1 MEKTYFYMINNEK
14 NYYIYVPGGSAV
26 TYKKYYY
33 FNYSLRN
40 DTLLLFK
47 SDKFLPPLVDFLK
60 SRYKI
65 PSLEIGRLVCE
76 ENLIN
81 IKAKKVEGRI
91 KIANNVVVSEFVD
104 FDNLEVGRDYFVN
117 NDTTLGSFCAE
128 LLVNP
133 ASLMKIRYT
142 VRDFSEIPRYN
153 YHYYPCD
160 LFYEMNGK
168 KNE

>member
-1 MEKTYFYMINNEK
+1 MDLQTRLENIKREKGVLWKKHIFIWLTMKKTI
-14 NYYIYVPGGSAV
+14 YIYVSGGSAV
-26 TYKKYYY
+26 TYKKYYD

-65 PSLEIGRLVCE
+65 PSLEIGRLVRE

-91 KIANNVVVSEFVD
+91 KIANNVVVSEFVG

-117 NDTTLGSFCAE
+117 
-128 LLVNP
+128 
-133 ASLMKIRYT
+133 
-142 VRDFSEIPRYN
+142 
-153 YHYYPCD
+153 CD

-168 KNE
+168 KNEWWKNCCILFSKWK